1 MKNARVAAAQP
12 RKWRGGREIGGRR
25 VWMPVTDSWIGS
37 GDSRLWNRYAD
48 ETPVGTETWL
58 DQLRFR

>member
-1 MKNARVAAAQP
+1 
-12 RKWRGGREIGGRR
+12 
-25 VWMPVTDSWIGS
+25 MPVTDSWIGS